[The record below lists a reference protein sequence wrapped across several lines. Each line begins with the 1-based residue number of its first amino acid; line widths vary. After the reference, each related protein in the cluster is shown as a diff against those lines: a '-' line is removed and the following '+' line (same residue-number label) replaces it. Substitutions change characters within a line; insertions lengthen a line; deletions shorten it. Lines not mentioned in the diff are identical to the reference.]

1 MRLYTQDVVKTR
13 LVSDLLAAEKVAA
26 VNRIIQE
33 LPEFSDVVLE
43 CHLGGKSSRT
53 DVSIVLNRSIHKL
66 SASWHSHEAWHQCL
80 KLSQILSD
88 AQHGYRKYITEVWLE
103 FDSEG
108 HTLTMPIPCIIVGLK
123 PGEPIE
129 ILSEVAAQALKIP
142 AERIAENL
150 QACLANMPSNADLLS
165 VGRMWSRNANSL
177 RVSIGNLT
185 LSQVPELLQKNRWRG
200 ALAELD
206 SILKQLSKYLENMV
220 VSFDMNGSAES
231 RIGLECYFQRAN
243 ESNPVWCNF
252 LDYLVAENL
261 CMGHQ
266 ASALLQWTGIDY
278 EGSSSYLRF
287 ITHIKIVLDSGQPLQ
302 AKVYLGLH
310 QQEM

>member
-13 LVSDLLAAEKVAA
+13 LTSDLLAVEKVAA

-33 LPEFSDVVLE
+33 LPEFSDAVLE

-53 DVSIVLNRSIHKL
+53 DVSILLNRSIHEL
-66 SASWHSHEAWHQCL
+66 SASWHSHEAWQQCL

-88 AQHGYRKYITEVWLE
+88 AHNSYRKYITEVWLE

-108 HTLTMPIPCIIVGLK
+108 HKLTMPIPCILVGLK

-150 QACLANMPSNADLLS
+150 QACLANMPANANLLY

-177 RVSIGNLT
+177 RVSIGNLAF
-185 LSQVPELLQKNRWRG
+185 SQVPELLQKNGWRG

-206 SILKQLSKYLENMV
+206 SILKQLSRYLETMV
-220 VSFDMNGSAES
+220 VSFDINGSAES
-231 RIGLECYFQRAN
+231 RIGLECYFHRAN

-261 CMGHQ
+261 CISHQ
-266 ASALLQWTGIDY
+266 ACTLLQWPGIDY
-278 EGSSSYLRF
+278 KGSSSYLRF
-287 ITHIKIVLDSGQPLQ
+287 ITHIKIVIDSGQPLQ
-302 AKVYLGLH
+302 AKVYLGL
-310 QQEM
+310 QQQGL